1 MLLMVKIPAGGFQMN
16 DKIKEQIL
24 VIRNTGIT
32 NMFDLIAVQRI
43 AFEMGFYE
51 LVDFLGTDRKAYVDF
66 IIYGK

>member
-1 MLLMVKIPAGGFQMN
+1 MVKILAGGFQMN

-32 NMFDLIAVQRI
+32 NMFDVIAVQRI

-51 LVDFLGTDRKAYVDF
+51 LVDFLETDRKAYVDF

>member
-1 MLLMVKIPAGGFQMN
+1 MLLMVKISAGGFQMN

-32 NMFDLIAVQRI
+32 NMFDVISVQRI
-43 AFEMGFYE
+43 ASKMDFYE
-51 LVDFLGTDRKAYVDF
+51 LVDFIETDRKAYVDF